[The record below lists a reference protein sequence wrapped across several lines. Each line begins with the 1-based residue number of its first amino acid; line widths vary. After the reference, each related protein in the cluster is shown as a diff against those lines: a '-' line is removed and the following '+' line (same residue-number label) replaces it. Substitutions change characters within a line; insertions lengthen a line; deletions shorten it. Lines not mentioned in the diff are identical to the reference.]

1 MWLRKFLELP
11 NGIPS
16 HDTFGHVLTLHAPG
30 VMKEKLM
37 EWIRSVFVKKP
48 GRSSPGTSWDARGSS
63 LD

>member
-48 GRSSPGTSWDARGSS
+48 GRSSPATS
-63 LD
+63 